1 MELSKDGPGRPEG
14 SGPPSHTGP
23 FSLLSASTSPLRE
36 DGGARG
42 RLCDIRPLPK
52 GTLRNPQRTPKIP
65 YLRDTT
71 TGHVV
76 KAISQDPFPPSPGA
90 VIRLTIPGRHC
101 GIHVSKA
108 RQARTPLTGAL
119 LALSWRTGAV
129 QLVSLAGRAA
139 ITPSSRPCSPP
150 KPYCFSVPNQL
161 GVAYNTRTMA
171 MIARHVV
178 PAVGGVASAA

>member
-76 KAISQDPFPPSPGA
+76 KAIGQDPFPPSPGA

-119 LALSWRTGAV
+119 LALSWRTGLDDSRCGRGWLLIVLCRFSAV
-129 QLVSLAGRAA
+129 VSG
-139 ITPSSRPCSPP
+139 
-150 KPYCFSVPNQL
+150 
-161 GVAYNTRTMA
+161 
-171 MIARHVV
+171 
-178 PAVGGVASAA
+178 